1 MTNPKLNL
9 STVLLLLIP
18 PLLWAGNAVV
28 GRAVYQMV
36 PPLTLNFMRW
46 TLAAVLLLPMGY
58 SIFRRHSDLWT
69 NWRRYTVLGLLGVGL
84 YNSLQY
90 LALHTSSPVNVTLV
104 AASLPVWMLLV
115 GRIFHGVAVRPLQ
128 ILGSVLSLLGVLIVL
143 SQGQWAQFR
152 HLHFVAGDLL
162 MVAATI
168 FFSFYSW
175 QLTLARDG
183 KEVGRTW
190 ATFLLAQVA
199 FGVVWSSLFA
209 GAEWGL
215 TDWRIDWG
223 WQLAMALAY
232 VAVGPAVIAYRCWGA
247 GVRRV
252 GPTVA
257 GFFNN
262 LTPLFAAVLSLLLLG
277 DAPKPYHA
285 LAFGLIVCGIVLSSR
300 PAASSAGGVLDE

>member
-1 MTNPKLNL
+1 MTNTKLTL
-9 STVLLLLIP
+9 STVLMLLIP

-46 TLAAVLLLPMGY
+46 SVAALLLLPMGY
-58 SIFRRHSDLWT
+58 SIFRRGSDLWT
-69 NWRRYTVLGLLGVGL
+69 NWRRYAVLGLLGVGL

-115 GRIFHGVAVRPLQ
+115 GRIFHGVAIRPLQ
-128 ILGSVLSLLGVLIVL
+128 IVGSVLSLLGVLVIL
-143 SQGQWAQFR
+143 AQGQWAQLR
-152 HLHFVAGDLL
+152 HLHFVVGDLL

-183 KEVGRTW
+183 EAVRRTW

-199 FGVVWSSLFA
+199 FGVAWSGLFA
-209 GAEWGL
+209 GVEWGL
-215 TDWRIDWG
+215 IDWHIDWG
-223 WQLAMALAY
+223 WGLVAALAY
-232 VAVGPAVIAYRCWGA
+232 VAIGPAVIAFRCWGA
-247 GVRRV
+247 GVQRV
-252 GPTVA
+252 GPTIA

-262 LTPLFAAVLSLLLLG
+262 LTPLFAAVMSVLLLG
-277 DAPKPYHA
+277 DIPKAYHA
-285 LAFGLIVCGIVLSSR
+285 VAFGLIICGIVLSSR
-300 PAASSAGGVLDE
+300 PAASRTDGVLDE

>member
-1 MTNPKLNL
+1 MLNL
-9 STVLLLLIP
+9 STVLMLLIP
-18 PLLWAGNAVV
+18 PMLWAGNAVV
-28 GRAVYQMV
+28 GRAVYHMV

-46 TLAAVLLLPMGY
+46 GVAALLLLPMGY
-58 SIFRRHSDLWT
+58 TIFRRDSDLWT
-69 NWRRYTVLGLLGVGL
+69 NWRRYAVLGLLGVGL

-104 AASLPVWMLLV
+104 AASMPVWMLLV
-115 GRIFHGVAVRPLQ
+115 GRIFHGVAIRPLQ
-128 ILGSVLSLLGVLIVL
+128 IVGSVLSLLGVLVIL
-143 SQGQWAQFR
+143 AQGQWAQLM
-152 HLHFVAGDLL
+152 HLHFVMGDLL

-183 KEVGRTW
+183 AAVRRTW

-199 FGVVWSSLFA
+199 FGVVWSGLFA

-223 WQLAMALAY
+223 WGLALALAY
-232 VAVGPAVIAYRCWGA
+232 VAIGPAVIAFRCWGA
-247 GVRRV
+247 GVQRV
-252 GPTVA
+252 GPTIA

-262 LTPLFAAVLSLLLLG
+262 LTPLFAAVMSVLLLG
-277 DAPKPYHA
+277 DVPKPYHA
-285 LAFGLIVCGIVLSSR
+285 AAFGLIVCGIVLSSR
-300 PAASSAGGVLDE
+300 PAASRSNGVLDE